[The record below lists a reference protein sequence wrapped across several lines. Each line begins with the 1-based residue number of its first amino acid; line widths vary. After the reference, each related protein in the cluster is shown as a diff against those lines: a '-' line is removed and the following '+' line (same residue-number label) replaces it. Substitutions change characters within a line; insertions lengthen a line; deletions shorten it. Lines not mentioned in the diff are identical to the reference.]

1 MFENRMAAGQKLAIA
16 LQETN
21 RPADIVIAIP
31 RGGVVVGH
39 QVARA
44 LGIPLDIIIPKKV
57 GAPQNPEVAVGAVTQ
72 DGTAI
77 YHQELLS
84 RLGLSEKQ
92 LQPAVQKIIDEINRR
107 TAAYRNNRP
116 GANLAGRHV
125 IVVDDGIATGFTI
138 LAALQ
143 SIKNSG
149 CQSVTLAVPV
159 APPETVQRLAKE
171 VDHLVCLVS
180 REPFYAVGQFYLDFS
195 QVKDDEVIAVLQQY
209 NCDNQKTRS

>member
-1 MFENRMAAGQKLAIA
+1 MFENRITAGQQLAVA

-39 QVARA
+39 QVARS

-72 DGTAI
+72 DGTVI

-84 RLGLSEKQ
+84 RLGLSEKDM
-92 LQPAVQKIIDEINRR
+92 QPAVQKIIGEINRR
-107 TAAYRNNRP
+107 TLAYRNSSQ
-116 GANLAGRHV
+116 GADLSGRHV

-143 SIKNSG
+143 SIKKSG

-159 APPETVQRLAKE
+159 APPDTVQRLAKE
-171 VDHLVCLVS
+171 VDHFVCLIS
-180 REPFYAVGQFYLDFS
+180 QEPFYAVGQFYLDFS
-195 QVKDDEVIAVLQQY
+195 QVKDDEVTAILKQY
-209 NCDNQKTRS
+209 N